1 MAEECCC
8 RSEQSGA
15 DGCLVCGAPIVYGAE
30 RERECAVCHRRFV
43 SGSECANGHYVCDSC
58 HAAAAEPFL
67 NFLRFTPERDATAL
81 FSQVV
86 TLPGVHMHGPEHH
99 RIVPA
104 VLLAAY
110 RNCGGEIDLPAAL
123 TAAMNRAKN
132 VPGGTCGYW
141 GVCGAAAG
149 AGIYASVVTG
159 SSPLNAGAW
168 TKPQR
173 LAARVIGRIAD
184 LGGVRCCKR
193 TGFLAIL
200 EAAAWTRETLGVEL
214 IASTPVCAWSDRN
227 RECLGAVCPFNPRHG
242 EDPAT

>member
-8 RSEQSGA
+8 RPEQSGA

-149 AGIYASVVTG
+149 AGIYMSVLTA
-159 SSPLNAGAW
+159 SSPVNKEAW
-168 TKPQR
+168 PIPQLLVARCLER
-173 LAARVIGRIAD
+173 LAEV
-184 LGGVRCCKR
+184 GGPRCCKR
-193 TGFLAIL
+193 TSRLCIR
-200 EAAAWTRETLGVEL
+200 EAAAFTEERFGVKMPL
-214 IASTPVCAWSDRN
+214 SGIACTYMS
-227 RECLGAVCPFNPRHG
+227 
-242 EDPAT
+242 